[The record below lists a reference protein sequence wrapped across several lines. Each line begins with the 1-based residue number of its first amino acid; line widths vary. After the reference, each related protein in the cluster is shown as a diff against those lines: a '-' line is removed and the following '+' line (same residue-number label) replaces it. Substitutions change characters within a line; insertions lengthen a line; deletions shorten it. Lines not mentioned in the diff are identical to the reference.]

1 MNTLLEA
8 LREILGE
15 ADFYRVLSGNNPTW
29 DYSLMIEYL
38 VGAIILLCVICNVF
52 ALLRILFGGSKR

>member
-1 MNTLLEA
+1 MNTLLQA
-8 LREILGE
+8 LRSILGE
-15 ADFYRVLSGNNPTW
+15 ADFYHILYGNNPTW

-38 VGAIILLCVICNVF
+38 VGAVVLLCVISNVF

>member
-8 LREILGE
+8 LRSILGE
-15 ADFYRVLSGNNPTW
+15 ADFYISNGNYSGTW

-38 VGAIILLCVICNVF
+38 VGAVILLCVICNVF

>member
-8 LREILGE
+8 LRSILGE
-15 ADFYRVLSGNNPTW
+15 ADFYRVIYGNNATW

-38 VGAIILLCVICNVF
+38 VGSVILLCVISNVF
-52 ALLRILFGGSKR
+52 ALLRILFGGNRR